1 MTRGYTCIGLH
12 RPRSSKNLGVVLR
25 SAGSFAV
32 DLLEDAAPL
41 PEYRHPER
49 AFYVFG
55 PENGTLDETVT
66 AWCRDRVYVPTRR
79 CLNLAAA
86 VNIVLYDRFVKRGRA
101 AT

>member
-1 MTRGYTCIGLH
+1 
-12 RPRSSKNLGVVLR
+12 
-25 SAGSFAV
+25 
-32 DLLEDAAPL
+32 
-41 PEYRHPER
+41 
-49 AFYVFG
+49 
-55 PENGTLDETVT
+55 LDETVT